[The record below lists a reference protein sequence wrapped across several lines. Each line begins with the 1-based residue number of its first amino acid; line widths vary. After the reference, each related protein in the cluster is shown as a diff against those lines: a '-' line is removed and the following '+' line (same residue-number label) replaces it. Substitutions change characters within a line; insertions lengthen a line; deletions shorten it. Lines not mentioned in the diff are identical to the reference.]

1 MADSIKIGSLDI
13 SAFKVGSS
21 DCKIYL
27 GDTLLY
33 SGGTT
38 PPTPTYEWVSYSEGD
53 TVPSSTIYGVKLYMD
68 NPYSWAIDFG
78 FDSGISFSY
87 DGNDWTAFDIETF
100 EQIDISS
107 YYDADENY
115 YTILFSDLG
124 YGGLTIYSPQPEV
137 DTFDYDID
145 FYQEYQPTPPPS
157 TELQWVTYS
166 VGDTIP
172 NDTYIFGIKGNG
184 NSIGYNIY
192 GEYLKFTPDRNR
204 VDVEIVDAVSLL
216 TCYSDNPFISEDLEY
231 VLSAISCSN
240 CVVQGNT
247 LSYGGTSI
255 QLLTY
260 PTNPQLVTLRQGD
273 TIPEG
278 YVFGASG
285 YSQEIGSASD
295 ILQIGT
301 DSDNC
306 VTLGHGAPTRA
317 PEFSA
322 YLYVVSNG
330 TATMADDWMGKSKK
344 VLFPNYSGAQ
354 HYYYEDGTKT
364 VPFDVALYMIQIT

>member
-1 MADSIKIGSLDI
+1 MGSIKIGNSDMTL
-13 SAFKVGSS
+13 KLGSS
-21 DCKIYL
+21 AVTAAYI
-27 GDTLLY
+27 GSTLVY
-33 SGGTT
+33 SGST
-38 PPTPTYEWVSYSEGD
+38 PPTPSYEWVSYSEGD
-53 TVPSSTIYGVKLYMD
+53 TVPSSTIYGVKLGD
-68 NPYSWAIDFG
+68 IGLSDTTSIEFGDVQTGVGFIWEDGDWVALDF
-78 FDSGISFSY
+78 
-87 DGNDWTAFDIETF
+87 ETQ
-100 EQIDISS
+100 EYIDITS
-107 YYDADENY
+107 YYDYDNNCY
-115 YTILFSDLG
+115 VILFSDLG
-124 YGGLTIYSPQPEV
+124 YNGMTISYPQEGDQFEFDV
-137 DTFDYDID
+137 DLYE
-145 FYQEYQPTPPPS
+145 EYQPTPPPS

-172 NDTYIFGIKGNG
+172 NDTYIFGIKGDG
-184 NSIGYNIY
+184 DSVSTSMY

-204 VDVEIVDAVSLL
+204 VDVEIIDAVSLL

-240 CVVQGNT
+240 CVVQGST
-247 LSYGGTSI
+247 LYGGTSI

-260 PTNPQLVTLRQGD
+260 PTNPQLVTLSEGD

-301 DSDNC
+301 DIDNC

-317 PEFSA
+317 PEFNA

-330 TATMADDWMGKSKK
+330 TATMADSWMGRSKK